1 MDRIHADDWR
11 TVCHLIS
18 RPQIHATQSSMTE
31 RKKLIETSS
40 REEYLHKETWRVVPR
55 QLMYAESNPIG
66 ATYDD
71 LVAMVFA
78 FHTLEGYL
86 NYLGEKIA
94 PDLWRDEREQF
105 ADSGFKG
112 KLSSICERCALES
125 PDFGTRPYGT
135 LLELKKLRNAMA
147 HPRTRKTSSKKEY
160 DERKSPPMFHPTYL
174 EQFVTH
180 NKALR
185 AHDDVK
191 SIVTQIHA
199 AALAKFRR
207 STSIRTLS
215 KASQASLLSRFLTFR
230 SDRSLFL

>member
-1 MDRIHADDWR
+1 LVGWRRFSTSVRSIDRWIEAGRLTPQFVGRRKRFR
-11 TVCHLIS
+11 TSAL
-18 RPQIHATQSSMTE
+18 
-31 RKKLIETSS
+31 
-40 REEYLHKETWRVVPR
+40 
-55 QLMYAESNPIG
+55 ESNPIG

-199 AALAKFRR
+199 AALAKFREVDLDPDALEGI
-207 STSIRTLS
+207 SSIASVSLS
-215 KASQASLLSRFLTFR
+215 NVQK
-230 SDRSLFL
+230 